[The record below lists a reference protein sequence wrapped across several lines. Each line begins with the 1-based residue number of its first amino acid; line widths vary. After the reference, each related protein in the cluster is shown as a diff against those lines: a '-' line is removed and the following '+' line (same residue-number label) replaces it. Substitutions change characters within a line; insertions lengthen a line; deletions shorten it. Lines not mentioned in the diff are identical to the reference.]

1 MFERVTGD
9 IPIEKFPY
17 GKPEADWTEWSRRF
31 ERAVQAA
38 TNAFGRDRLEE
49 LCLIWIALKL
59 PEETQP
65 IYSKCVY
72 KDRDWSKL
80 RAELE
85 EGLEDPKIR
94 RDWVRN
100 QHAFKRPVEM
110 PLQVYRAKV
119 IGYVNKYSP
128 AIVHDTKAYNTE
140 LFNRFN
146 HGLPNEWRDYI
157 EESIPYGKET
167 IDTAY
172 NQALKY
178 EHKIAN
184 KKVDFTGAAMTD
196 SEKNDF
202 KKMQL
207 DMAEVQSKLERQEAE
222 KAKWRDRYESRRS
235 RGTDRRSDRRRDE
248 RSQSKQGARQAKD
261 GQKVTYGRDRR
272 GGASSSRSGS
282 GDKPKGRGFRDSPHH
297 SKSRS
302 SSGRSGSSF
311 GSRSSRDRDSDNLR
325 AIETADEDSEYD
337 EKKALKLAAALLEA
351 HAKKKKK
358 SKDKPRD
365 KPKDKPKSRSKND

>member
-17 GKPEADWTEWSRRF
+17 GKPKADWTKWSRRF
-31 ERAVQAA
+31 DRAVQAA

-59 PEETQP
+59 PEDTQP

-72 KDRDWSKL
+72 KD
-80 RAELE
+80 
-85 EGLEDPKIR
+85 
-94 RDWVRN
+94 
-100 QHAFKRPVEM
+100 
-110 PLQVYRAKV
+110 
-119 IGYVNKYSP
+119 
-128 AIVHDTKAYNTE
+128 
-140 LFNRFN
+140 
-146 HGLPNEWRDYI
+146 NEWRDYI
-157 EESIPYGKET
+157 EESIPYGKES
-167 IDTAY
+167 IGMAY

-178 EHKIAN
+178 KHKIAN

-222 KAKWRDRYESRRS
+222 KAKWRDRYENRRS
-235 RGTDRRSDRRRDE
+235 RGTDRCSDRHRDE

-358 SKDKPRD
+358 SKDKPRE
-365 KPKDKPKSRSKND
+365 KTKDKPKSRSKND